1 VRNGGRRVTDTPTER
16 GPENPWERLRR
27 RKVVQWGLVYGA
39 AAWGFLQGLE
49 YLSGTYDWPRPI
61 QQYTT
66 LALLIGLPIVLVLA
80 WYHGDRGQQRIT
92 TPEFAILTLLL
103 LLGGGAFWYYQ
114 RASDAQI
121 AAVAEGPTQSTPP
134 PEAGVLRL
142 AVLPLENLSPDPANA
157 FFADGLHDEILSA
170 MPATPELQVVS
181 GTTMRSYAGTRK
193 PVKQIAFELGA
204 SHLLAGAVRR
214 AGEHVRLSLHLVD
227 AATDSNVWSRTFD
240 RQLRDALSLQSEVA
254 TEVAT
259 ALNLRL
265 LPAENRAKTDAANA
279 PATKNPV
286 AYDLYLKAKLQLD
299 VAYNQLTTPSD
310 FDRLEA
316 LVTRAIEIDPGFA
329 NAYTLRS
336 RALLSRLWVL
346 SDLTD
351 EQWTMISSDIDSA
364 RRIAGDTEA
373 VLAAQTSLEY
383 YGHMDYGRALET
395 TRAALSRY
403 PNDLLLREFEG
414 LLLRRLGQWE
424 NAIDV
429 FQELVDREPSN
440 PSYVGT
446 LVELLHSMRRYAEVI
461 SAVEA
466 FERRAP
472 PDSYVA
478 EVGAWAREAM
488 GRDPEALR
496 RYLDTW
502 RDRLDPDY
510 SSIIELNYLR
520 DSGRTEDLSSML
532 VAARGK
538 YITHPS
544 RTSSSGTLMPF
555 ACLRG
560 FGRMLQG
567 AANAP
572 EQAREVSA
580 MAASISELPSRR
592 WNVALLKAHAALFSG
607 DRKSAVEQARHA
619 LELMSVQRDA
629 LNGPGNMAAA
639 AIVLAWAGESDE
651 TVQLLRRVINL
662 PNDFFGWAM
671 VRDPLLAVPLAGNP
685 AFEALKREVDPP
697 N

>member
-1 VRNGGRRVTDTPTER
+1 VNDTPAERATEST
-16 GPENPWERLRR
+16 WTRLRR
-27 RKVVQWGLVYGA
+27 RKVVQWGVVYVA

-49 YLSGTYDWPRPI
+49 YVSDAFQWPAQLRQI
-61 QQYTT
+61 A
-66 LALLIGLPIVLVLA
+66 LLLLLIGLPIVLVLA

-114 RASDAQI
+114 RASDAQT
-121 AAVAEGPTQSTPP
+121 AAVAEGPKQSTAP

-170 MPATPELQVVS
+170 MPATPELQVIS

-193 PVKQIAFELGA
+193 PVKQIALELGA
-204 SHLLAGAVRR
+204 SHLLAGVVRR
-214 AGEHVRLSLHLVD
+214 AGDHVRLSLHLVD

-265 LPAENRAKTDAANA
+265 LPAENRANKGAVNA
-279 PATKNPV
+279 PATTNPV

-299 VAYNQLTTPSD
+299 VDYNQLNTPSQ
-310 FDRLEA
+310 FDRIEG
-316 LVTRAIEIDPGFA
+316 LVTRAIELDPGFA

-336 RALLSRLWVL
+336 RALLYRLWLV

-351 EQWTMISSDIDSA
+351 EQWTMIGSDIDSA

-373 VLAAQTSLEY
+373 VLAAQAYLEY
-383 YGHMDYGRALET
+383 YGHMDYRRALET
-395 TRAALSRY
+395 TRAALGRY
-403 PNDLLLREFEG
+403 PNDLLLRDTEG
-414 LLLRRLGQWE
+414 VLQRRLGQWE
-424 NAIDV
+424 NVIAV
-429 FQELVDREPSN
+429 FRGLVDREPTN

-446 LVELLHSMRRYAEVI
+446 LVESLLMARRYAEVV
-461 SAVEA
+461 SAAEA

-478 EVGAWAREAM
+478 EMSAWARETM
-488 GRDPEALR
+488 ERDPEVLR
-496 RYLDTW
+496 RFLDTW
-502 RDRLDPDY
+502 GDRLDPDY
-510 SSIIELNYLR
+510 ALIIEQWYLR
-520 DSGRTEDLSSML
+520 DSGRTEDVSSLL

-538 YITHPS
+538 YISQGS
-544 RTSSSGTLMPF
+544 RTFASGMLMPV
-555 ACLRG
+555 AYLRG
-560 FGRMLQG
+560 FGRLLQG
-567 AANAP
+567 AKSAP
-572 EQAREVSA
+572 EEGRELSA
-580 MAASISELPSRR
+580 TATSISRLPSRR
-592 WNVALLKAHAALFSG
+592 WNVALLRAHAALFSA
-607 DRKSAVEQARHA
+607 DRKDAVEQARQA
-619 LELMSVQRDA
+619 LKLMSVDHDA
-629 LNGPGNMAAA
+629 VIGPSNMALV

-651 TVQLLRRVINL
+651 AVALVRRVINL
-662 PNDFFGWAM
+662 PIDFPAWAT

-685 AFEALKREVDPP
+685 AFEALRREVDPP
-697 N
+697 K

>member
-1 VRNGGRRVTDTPTER
+1 MANV
-16 GPENPWERLRR
+16 WSALRR
-27 RKVVQWGLVYGA
+27 RKVVQWALVYVA

-49 YLSGTYDWPRPI
+49 YVSEAFHWPEQLRQI
-61 QQYTT
+61 AL

-92 TPEFAILTLLL
+92 TPEFVILTLLL
-103 LLGGGAFWYYQ
+103 LLGGGTFWYYQ
-114 RASDAQI
+114 RASDAQT
-121 AAVAEGPTQSTPP
+121 AAVAEGPKQSTAP

-142 AVLPLENLSPDPANA
+142 AVLPLENLSPDPENA

-170 MPATPELQVVS
+170 LPATRELQVVS

-193 PVKQIAFELGA
+193 PVKQIALELGA

-265 LPAENRAKTDAANA
+265 LPAENRANTDAANA

-286 AYDLYLKAKLQLD
+286 AYDLYLKAKLQHD
-299 VAYNQLTTPSD
+299 VAYNQLTTASD

-316 LVTRAIEIDPGFA
+316 LMTRAIELDPGFA

-336 RALLSRLWVL
+336 RVLLSRLWVL

-351 EQWTMISSDIDSA
+351 EQWTMIGSDIDSA

-373 VLAAQTSLEY
+373 VLAAQASLEY
-383 YGHMDYGRALET
+383 YGHMDYRRALET

-403 PNDLLLREFEG
+403 PNDLLLQELEG

-461 SAVEA
+461 STVEA

-496 RYLDTW
+496 RFLDTW

-510 SSIIELNYLR
+510 SLIIELNYLR
-520 DSGRTEDLSSML
+520 DSGRTEDLSSKL

-538 YITHPS
+538 YITNPG

-580 MAASISELPSRR
+580 LAATISGLPSRR

-629 LNGPGNMAAA
+629 LNGPSNMAAVA
-639 AIVLAWAGESDE
+639 TVLAWAGESDE
-651 TVQLLRRVINL
+651 SVQLLRRVINL

-671 VRDPLLAVPLAGNP
+671 VRDPLLAVPLAGNS

>member
-1 VRNGGRRVTDTPTER
+1 M
-16 GPENPWERLRR
+16 
-27 RKVVQWGLVYGA
+27 
-39 AAWGFLQGLE
+39 
-49 YLSGTYDWPRPI
+49 
-61 QQYTT
+61 
-66 LALLIGLPIVLVLA
+66 
-80 WYHGDRGQQRIT
+80 
-92 TPEFAILTLLL
+92 
-103 LLGGGAFWYYQ
+103 
-114 RASDAQI
+114 
-121 AAVAEGPTQSTPP
+121 
-134 PEAGVLRL
+134 RL
-142 AVLPLENLSPDPANA
+142 AVLPLENLSPDPENA

-170 MPATPELQVVS
+170 IPATQELQVVS

-193 PVKQIAFELGA
+193 PVKQIALELGA

-227 AATDSNVWSRTFD
+227 AATDNNVWSRTFD

-254 TEVAT
+254 NEVAT

-265 LPAENRAKTDAANA
+265 LPAGDRAKTGVANA
-279 PATKNPV
+279 PAATNPV
-286 AYDLYLKAKLQLD
+286 AYDLYLKGKLQLD
-299 VAYNQLTTPSD
+299 VDYTQLNTPSD

-316 LVTRAIEIDPGFA
+316 LVTRAIELDPGFA

-336 RALLSRLWVL
+336 RALLSRLWEL

-351 EQWTMISSDIDSA
+351 EQWTMIGSDIDSA

-373 VLAAQTSLEY
+373 VLAAQASLEY
-383 YGHMDYGRALET
+383 YGHMDYRRALET
-395 TRAALSRY
+395 TRAALSRH
-403 PNDLLLREFEG
+403 PNDLLLRELEG

-440 PSYVGT
+440 PSYVYT
-446 LVELLHSMRRYAEVI
+446 LVESLHAMRRYAEVI
-461 SAVEA
+461 STVEA

-472 PDSYVA
+472 PDSNVA
-478 EVGAWAREAM
+478 EMGAWAREAM
-488 GRDPEALR
+488 GRDPEALSR
-496 RYLDTW
+496 FLDTW

-510 SSIIELNYLR
+510 SVIIELYYLR
-520 DSGRTEDLSSML
+520 DSGRTEDLSSKL

-538 YITHPS
+538 YITTG
-544 RTSSSGTLMPF
+544 RSSGGGTLMPL

-560 FGRMLQG
+560 FGHMLQG

-572 EQAREVSA
+572 EQARELSA
-580 MAASISELPSRR
+580 MAASISGLPSRR
-592 WNVALLKAHAALFSG
+592 WNVALLKAHAALFAG

-639 AIVLAWAGESDE
+639 ATVLAWAGESDE
-651 TVQLLRRVINL
+651 SVQLLRRVINL
-662 PNDFFGWAM
+662 PNDFFGWAL
-671 VRDPLLAVPLAGNP
+671 VRDPLLAVPLAGNS

-697 N
+697 H

>member
-1 VRNGGRRVTDTPTER
+1 M
-16 GPENPWERLRR
+16 
-27 RKVVQWGLVYGA
+27 
-39 AAWGFLQGLE
+39 
-49 YLSGTYDWPRPI
+49 
-61 QQYTT
+61 
-66 LALLIGLPIVLVLA
+66 PIVLVLA

-114 RASDAQI
+114 RASDAET
-121 AAVAEGPTQSTPP
+121 AAVAEGPKQSTAP

-142 AVLPLENLSPDPANA
+142 AVLPLENLSPDPENA

-170 MPATPELQVVS
+170 IPATQELQVVS

-193 PVKQIAFELGA
+193 PVKQIALELGA

-279 PATKNPV
+279 PATTNPV
-286 AYDLYLKAKLQLD
+286 AYDLYLKAKLQHD
-299 VAYNQLTTPSD
+299 VAYNQLTIPSD

-316 LVTRAIEIDPGFA
+316 LMTRAIELDPGFA

-351 EQWTMISSDIDSA
+351 EQWTMIGSDIDSA

-373 VLAAQTSLEY
+373 VLAAQASLEY
-383 YGHMDYGRALET
+383 YGHMDYRRALET

-403 PNDLLLREFEG
+403 PNDLLLQELEG
-414 LLLRRLGQWE
+414 LLQRRLGQWE
-424 NAIDV
+424 NAIAV
-429 FQELVDREPSN
+429 FRGLVDREPSN
-440 PSYVGT
+440 PNYVGT
-446 LVELLHSMRRYAEVI
+446 LVESLYLMRRYAEVI
-461 SAVEA
+461 SAVEV

-478 EVGAWAREAM
+478 EMGAWSREAT
-488 GRDPEALR
+488 GRDPEELR
-496 RYLDTW
+496 RFLDTW

-510 SSIIELNYLR
+510 SLIIEQTYLR
-520 DSGRTEDLSSML
+520 DSGRTEELSSL
-532 VAARGK
+532 LIGAKGEDIAQSQPDLQRWLCWC
-538 YITHPS
+538 PS
-544 RTSSSGTLMPF
+544 R
-555 ACLRG
+555 AC
-560 FGRMLQG
+560 
-567 AANAP
+567 A
-572 EQAREVSA
+572 VSA
-580 MAASISELPSRR
+580 VYWKGRQMLRRKRVNYRQRPRGSAGCHRADGTSPCSRPMRRCSLVIRRARRSRHDDR
-592 WNVALLKAHAALFSG
+592 WN
-607 DRKSAVEQARHA
+607 
-619 LELMSVQRDA
+619 
-629 LNGPGNMAAA
+629 
-639 AIVLAWAGESDE
+639 
-651 TVQLLRRVINL
+651 
-662 PNDFFGWAM
+662 
-671 VRDPLLAVPLAGNP
+671 
-685 AFEALKREVDPP
+685 
-697 N
+697 

>member
-1 VRNGGRRVTDTPTER
+1 MTAAPTER
-16 GPENPWERLRR
+16 EGDSMWAGLRR
-27 RKVVQWGLVYGA
+27 RKVVQWGIIYVA

-49 YLSGTYDWPRPI
+49 YLSGTYDWPRQI
-61 QQYTT
+61 QQLTT
-66 LALLIGLPIVLVLA
+66 LALLIGLPVVLVLA
-80 WYHGDRGQQRIT
+80 WYHGDRGQRRIT
-92 TPEFAILTLLL
+92 TPEFAIITLLL

-114 RASDAQI
+114 RASDAQT
-121 AAVAEGPTQSTPP
+121 AAVDEGPKQPTAP

-170 MPATPELQVVS
+170 MPATRELQVVS

-193 PVKQIAFELGA
+193 PVKQIALELGA

-214 AGEHVRLSLHLVD
+214 AGDHVRLSLYLVD

-259 ALNLRL
+259 TLNLRL
-265 LPAENRAKTDAANA
+265 LPAGNRAKTDAANA
-279 PATKNPV
+279 PATTNPV

-299 VAYNQLTTPSD
+299 VDYNQLNTPSK
-310 FDRLEA
+310 FDRIEG
-316 LVTRAIEIDPGFA
+316 LVTRAIKLDPGFA

-336 RALLSRLWVL
+336 RALLNRLWIV

-351 EQWTMISSDIDSA
+351 EQWTMIGSDIDSA

-373 VLAAQTSLEY
+373 VLAAQAYFEY
-383 YGHMDYGRALET
+383 YGHMDYRRALET

-403 PNDLLLREFEG
+403 PNDLLLRDTEG
-414 LLLRRLGQWE
+414 VVQRRLGQWE
-424 NAIDV
+424 NAIAV
-429 FQELVDREPSN
+429 FRDLVDREPSN

-446 LVELLHSMRRYAEVI
+446 LLESLLSTRRYAEVV
-461 SAVEA
+461 SAAEA

-478 EVGAWAREAM
+478 EMSAWAREAA
-488 GRDPEALR
+488 GRDPEVLR
-496 RYLDTW
+496 RFLDTW
-502 RDRLDPDY
+502 GDRLDPDY
-510 SSIIELNYLR
+510 ALLIEQWYLR
-520 DSGRTEDLSSML
+520 DSRRTKDLSSLL

-538 YITHPS
+538 YINQAS
-544 RTSSSGTLMPF
+544 RTFAVGGMLMPV
-555 ACLRG
+555 AYLRG
-560 FGRMLQG
+560 FGRLLQG
-567 AANAP
+567 AKSAP
-572 EQAREVSA
+572 EEAREL
-580 MAASISELPSRR
+580 AATATSISRLPSRR
-592 WNVALLKAHAALFSG
+592 WNVALLRAHAALFSA
-607 DRKSAVEQARHA
+607 DRKGAVEQSRQA
-619 LELMSVQRDA
+619 LKLMSADHDA
-629 LNGPGNMAAA
+629 LIGPSNMALV
-639 AIVLAWAGESDE
+639 AILLAWAGESDE
-651 TVQLLRRVINL
+651 AVALVRRVINL

>member
-1 VRNGGRRVTDTPTER
+1 MNDPAPDRDMANI
-16 GPENPWERLRR
+16 WSALRR
-27 RKVVQWGLVYGA
+27 RKVVQWGLVYVA

-49 YLSGTYDWPRPI
+49 YVSETFHWPEQLRQI
-61 QQYTT
+61 AL

-114 RASDAQI
+114 RASDAEK
-121 AAVAEGPTQSTPP
+121 AAVAEGPKQSTAP

-142 AVLPLENLSPDPANA
+142 AVLPLENLSPDPENA

-170 MPATPELQVVS
+170 IPATQELQVVS

-193 PVKQIAFELGA
+193 PVKQIALELGA

-265 LPAENRAKTDAANA
+265 LPAGDRAKTDVANA
-279 PATKNPV
+279 PAATNPV
-286 AYDLYLKAKLQLD
+286 AYDLYLKGKLQLD
-299 VAYNQLTTPSD
+299 VAIQPVTTPSD

-316 LVTRAIEIDPGFA
+316 LMTRAIELDPGFA

-351 EQWTMISSDIDSA
+351 EQWTMIGSDIDSA

-373 VLAAQTSLEY
+373 VLAAQASLEY
-383 YGHMDYGRALET
+383 YGHMDYRRALET

-403 PNDLLLREFEG
+403 PNDLLLRG
-414 LLLRRLGQWE
+414 TRGPTAAQARAMGQMPLPCFG
-424 NAIDV
+424 NSSI
-429 FQELVDREPSN
+429 REPSN
-440 PSYVGT
+440 PNYVGT
-446 LVELLHSMRRYAEVI
+446 LVESLYSMRRYAEVI
-461 SAVEA
+461 STVEA

-478 EVGAWAREAM
+478 EMGAWAREAM

-496 RYLDTW
+496 RFLDTW

-510 SSIIELNYLR
+510 SLIIELDYLR
-520 DSGRTEDLSSML
+520 DSGRTEDLSSKL

-538 YITHPS
+538 DITTG
-544 RTSSSGTLMPF
+544 RSSSGGMLMPF

-560 FGRMLQG
+560 FGRLLQG

-572 EQAREVSA
+572 EEARELSA
-580 MAASISELPSRR
+580 TAARIGRLPSRR
-592 WNVALLKAHAALFSG
+592 WNIALLKAHAALFSG

-619 LELMSVQRDA
+619 L
-629 LNGPGNMAAA
+629 GT
-639 AIVLAWAGESDE
+639 DE
-651 TVQLLRRVINL
+651 RTSET
-662 PNDFFGWAM
+662 P
-671 VRDPLLAVPLAGNP
+671 
-685 AFEALKREVDPP
+685 
-697 N
+697 